1 MRLRIERRERIGFD
15 APVREHH
22 LEWRCAPWDDAGQRL
37 LRCDV
42 AGEPV
47 TTLASHRDCFGN
59 QVHRT
64 ALLAAH
70 DGLVLAMQAEVETLL
85 ADPYAVEPVAVERE
99 RAWLADSLHQA
110 PRLWDLVLHRD
121 DAAPLLAALL
131 AGEAPADVGVS
142 ADLADGLPVLRP
154 NVGLFAQLQDA
165 TSWITA
171 GCTVAA
177 LPGIADA
184 AADDAA
190 ARGDAAVAEPSAARV
205 LQIAQGTA
213 AELALLLMSV
223 ARGWG
228 LPARLA
234 AGYLYTTDVSAP
246 VSAETG
252 VCGLPGALHH
262 WAEVLVPGAGWRG
275 FDPSRGQV
283 ADAAYARL
291 AVGRSCADLRPLR
304 QSWKGDGRLA
314 ACTTELGIERIA

>member
-1 MRLRIERRERIGFD
+1 MRLRIERRERIAFD

-22 LEWRCAPWDDAGQRL
+22 LEWRSAPWDDAGQRL

-42 AGEPV
+42 ACAPAA
-47 TTLASHRDCFGN
+47 TLASHRDCFGN

-70 DGLVLAMQAEVETLL
+70 DGLVLSMQAEVETLL
-85 ADPYAVEPVAVERE
+85 TDPYAVEPVPLERE
-99 RAWLADSLHQA
+99 RAWLADALHQA
-110 PRLWDLVLHRD
+110 PRLWDLVLHPD
-121 DAAPLLAALL
+121 DAAPLLSALL
-131 AGEAPADVGVS
+131 AGEAPAEVGVP

-177 LPGIADA
+177 APEAAGDA
-184 AADDAA
+184 AAV
-190 ARGDAAVAEPSAARV
+190 GDAAVAEPSAARV
-205 LQIAQGTA
+205 LQSAQGTA

-223 ARGWG
+223 ARGWR

-234 AGYLYTTDVSAP
+234 AGYVFTDDSHASVG
-246 VSAETG
+246 AESG
-252 VCGLPGALHH
+252 VCGLPGGLHH

-291 AVGRSCADLRPLR
+291 AVGRNCADLRPLR

-314 ACTTELGIERIA
+314 ACTMALRIERVA